1 MSHQPTNSLRLRYIV
16 IILFVFSTA
25 FTRYG
30 SLAVNDLEQSRGGT
44 FSMISNEGQNVLN
57 MNIDRDFT
65 FKEVSAR
72 AGVNIVFPENKRP
85 PGLSLIEIKYVQ
97 YDNGLWGM
105 RFGQL
110 SQESYGYGLVMDG
123 YNSSPASTYFNM
135 SRAGFK
141 GYSKSFFPLGIYGMY
156 AGTGVVGARL
166 TYDLLKVPGLETP
179 VVAGVTY
186 VADCDGILNSNGTL
200 INKGAYGY
208 SADVGFKLV
217 KPWMDA
223 YMEYGTLS
231 NRSNALTIGTK
242 IDGGNVF
249 DFRVEYRILGEN
261 FMPNIFNASYEMA
274 PMDITSAFPATNGY
288 FLGAAVRLMPLGIV
302 SVGYEKYSNREPLLR
317 GAVAF
322 NEIKGMSGVVSYE
335 QTLLPAVPYK
345 ITGVFIYPLNAITS
359 LVTYYE
365 QIGKNEASYTLAYK
379 LRF

>member
-1 MSHQPTNSLRLRYIV
+1 
-16 IILFVFSTA
+16 
-25 FTRYG
+25 
-30 SLAVNDLEQSRGGT
+30 
-44 FSMISNEGQNVLN
+44 
-57 MNIDRDFT
+57 
-65 FKEVSAR
+65 
-72 AGVNIVFPENKRP
+72 
-85 PGLSLIEIKYVQ
+85 
-97 YDNGLWGM
+97 
-105 RFGQL
+105 
-110 SQESYGYGLVMDG
+110 
-123 YNSSPASTYFNM
+123 
-135 SRAGFK
+135 
-141 GYSKSFFPLGIYGMY
+141 
-156 AGTGVVGARL
+156 
-166 TYDLLKVPGLETP
+166 
-179 VVAGVTY
+179 

-322 NEIKGMSGVVSYE
+322 NEIKGISGVVSYE